1 MSNIKTYIKVKSII
15 TNVIA
20 LIKNR
25 NNVETR
31 NIIAIENNK
40 IIVTS
45 NNKIISLGE

>member
-1 MSNIKTYIKVKSII
+1 MSNIKTYIKVESII

-20 LIKNR
+20 SIKKI
-25 NNVETR
+25 NVETR

-45 NNKIISLGE
+45 DNKIISLGE